1 MDTPASLEFPQ
12 KIAFLILAHSDPS
25 HLESLIQSLSGHDVY
40 VHWDKKSGEIPNI
53 PGATFI
59 EDRCSVFWAGF
70 TMVEATVALMRAARA
85 SNEPYIKYVLL
96 SGADYPIRP
105 LTELT
110 QKFEADNDWNY
121 LNAVKVDDSE
131 HLSALMKQRLW
142 RDGVLPNALPRT
154 PLIKKIERFI
164 RGSVNFLIPKI
175 PKNTPDAVLYHG
187 SQWWA
192 LSAAA
197 VDTVIETF
205 LKVPS
210 MTAFYRFTFASDE
223 QYVHTVIRNSAL
235 SSKCDPPLPYE
246 GRGTYKT
253 ANLHIVDSSLTK
265 WFSVEDKD
273 QIIDSNKYF
282 VRKLNSSKSAD
293 LVDWLDD
300 EVLSTANVNVT
311 ES

>member
-1 MDTPASLEFPQ
+1 VTAPSSSESS
-12 KIAFLILAHSDPS
+12 KRIAFLILAHGDPL
-25 HLESLIQSLSGHDVY
+25 HLKKLVQSLSGHDVY
-40 VHWDKKSGEIPNI
+40 VHWDQKSDETPNI
-53 PGATFI
+53 SGATFI
-59 EDRCSVFWAGF
+59 DDRCSVFWAGF
-70 TMVEATVALMRAARA
+70 TMVEATVALMKAARA

-105 LTELT
+105 VTELAK
-110 QKFEADNDWNY
+110 KFEADGDWNY

-131 HLSALMKQRLW
+131 HLSTLMKKRLW
-142 RDGVLPNALPRT
+142 RDGVLPSALPRT

-164 RGSVNFLIPKI
+164 RGSVNFLIQRI
-175 PKNTPDAVLYHG
+175 PKKNPDAVLYHG
-187 SQWWA
+187 SSWWA
-192 LSAAA
+192 LSSAA

-223 QYVHTVIRNSAL
+223 QYVHTVIRNSVL
-235 SSKCDPPLPYE
+235 NSKCDPPLPYE

-265 WFSVEDKD
+265 WFSIEDKD
-273 QIIDSNKYF
+273 QIIGSNKYF

-293 LVDWLDD
+293 LVGWLDD
-300 EVLSTANVNVT
+300 EVLSTANVT